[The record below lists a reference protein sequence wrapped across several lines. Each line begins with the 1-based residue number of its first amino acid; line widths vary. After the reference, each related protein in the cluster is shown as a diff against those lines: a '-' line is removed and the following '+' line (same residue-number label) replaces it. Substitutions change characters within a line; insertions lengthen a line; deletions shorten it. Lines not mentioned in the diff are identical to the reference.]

1 MRRPKRTI
9 LIAGVALT
17 LAAGGTLAANAT
29 WSIPGRSAPVALKAA
44 DMPSGPKP
52 SISKKDGAAIVTW
65 SPQELAPDVEM
76 QRYVVTRHD
85 ADDASS
91 FEAFPATTGTT
102 YTDTGVPAGKFY
114 WTVTPRFEKWIGE
127 EGKKSEN
134 VKFSAPAASART
146 AVVTGASPPGP
157 PTPTATATT
166 KTAGGGSETADPPPA
181 PAVTTGPAPEAGPS
195 SAAPTTPPPTGTP
208 EPAPDANATPGDAGK
223 Q

>member
-29 WSIPGRSAPVALKAA
+29 WSIPGKSAPVKLQTVE
-44 DMPSGPKP
+44 MPSGSKP
-52 SISKKDGAAIVTW
+52 SVSKKDGAAVVTW
-65 SPQELAPDVEM
+65 SPQEIAPEVEM
-76 QRYVVTRHD
+76 RGYVVTRHD

-91 FEAFPATTGTT
+91 FEAFPATPDTT
-102 YTDTGVPAGKFY
+102 FTDAGVPAGKFY
-114 WTVTPRFEKWIGE
+114 WTVTPKFERWTGE

-157 PTPTATATT
+157 PTPAATQ
-166 KTAGGGSETADPPPA
+166 TAGGGSETADPPPA
-181 PAVTTGPAPEAGPS
+181 PAATTEPPKETDPPPV
-195 SAAPTTPPPTGTP
+195 AATTTPPPIETSAP
-208 EPAPDANATPGDAGK
+208 PDADTPPGDVGK
-223 Q
+223 